1 MSLSKVSSLAGADQ
15 YQMWEQ
21 NFLQYVEWE
30 CYDDIQISH

>member
-1 MSLSKVSSLAGADQ
+1 M

>member
-1 MSLSKVSSLAGADQ
+1 
-15 YQMWEQ
+15 MWEQ